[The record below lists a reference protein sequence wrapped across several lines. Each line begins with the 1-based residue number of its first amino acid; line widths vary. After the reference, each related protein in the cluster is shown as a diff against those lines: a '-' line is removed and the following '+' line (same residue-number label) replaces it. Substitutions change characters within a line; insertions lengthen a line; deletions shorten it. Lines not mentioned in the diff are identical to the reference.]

1 MCLLVVRRGLLGFS
15 KISYLSCSV
24 KSLAVL
30 LARSG
35 GALDDGKTG
44 GGGGGGGGKGSESR

>member
-35 GALDDGKTG
+35 GALDDRKTG
-44 GGGGGGGGKGSESR
+44 GGGGGGGGKGSASR